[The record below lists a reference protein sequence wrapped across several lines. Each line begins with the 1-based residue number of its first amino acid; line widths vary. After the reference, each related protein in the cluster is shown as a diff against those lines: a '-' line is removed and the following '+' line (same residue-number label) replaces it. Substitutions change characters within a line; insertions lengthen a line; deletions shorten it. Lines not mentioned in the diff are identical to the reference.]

1 MKKLMIAVLALVGFS
16 FAGTAQ
22 TTAPTVK
29 KEKVKMETARKVTM
43 QKKDAK
49 VATVATT
56 AKPAVKT
63 AAAPL
68 KKDGTLDKRFTAN
81 KAAATTVVK
90 KDGTPDMR
98 YKENKKKKS

>member
-1 MKKLMIAVLALVGFS
+1 MIVAIALVGFS
-16 FAGTAQ
+16 FAGIAQ

-29 KEKVKMETARKVTM
+29 KDKVKVETAKKAAR

-49 VATVATT
+49 AATVPAT

-63 AAAPL
+63 TAAPL
-68 KKDGTLDKRFTAN
+68 KKDGTPDKRFTAN
-81 KAAATTVVK
+81 KAASTTVVK

-98 YKENKKKKS
+98 YKKNKKKKN